1 MKLNWPDQ
9 PVQLHDLNTG
19 LVCPGKAAYGMRVM
33 SYRGGLLAGLA
44 IMGLT
49 LAGCSGDPEEP
60 DDFPLDTMPAPDS
73 PEPDPTGT
81 ASTDAPSATQEL
93 PQECSAIIA
102 YVDVLDAVAVPLSG
116 GVSPIFVDG
125 GFHEASGRLQRL
137 TCSYHADP
145 SATGDDEDGEEPEP
159 PPVLEI
165 AVSSY
170 VDAESAEARVADTI
184 GGAGQV
190 EPLEVAGS
198 AGYVLSS
205 EESVTFVAADGELTY
220 VASLTRGIVPENA
233 EQVVLITLAEHL
245 LGGDG

>member
-1 MKLNWPDQ
+1 
-9 PVQLHDLNTG
+9 
-19 LVCPGKAAYGMRVM
+19 MRVM

-49 LAGCSGDPEEP
+49 LAGCSGDPEDP
-60 DDFPLDTMPAPDS
+60 GDFPLDTMPAPDS

-102 YVDVLDAVAVPLSG
+102 YVDVLDAVAAPLAG

-125 GFHEASGRLQRL
+125 GFHEESGRLQRL
-137 TCSYHADP
+137 TCSYHADA
-145 SATGDDEDGEEPEP
+145 SVTGGGGDDEEDGDEPDVP
-159 PPVLEI
+159 AVLEI

-170 VDAESAEARVADTI
+170 VDAEHAEARVADTI

-198 AGYVLSS
+198 PGYVLSS
-205 EESVTFVAADGELTY
+205 EESVTFVAADGPLTY